1 MTRRALIT
9 AALVVA
15 LAVAPFVSRESG
27 AQIFVT
33 QKDVEAEL
41 RVMWMTLKR
50 GTPQHPDPK
59 VQRLAQCI
67 AYSIIDVIP
76 AEFQNLNWE
85 VIVFDND
92 DVNAM
97 VTPEGKIA
105 VFGGLMDLADSPDM
119 LAAVIGH
126 EVSHLTR
133 NHVSQRIR
141 RGLATGVATAIG
153 GTVTGMDSSGVAT
166 VFFQY
171 PFQREQ
177 ETEADISGMEYMAR
191 AGYNP
196 AAAMEFWR
204 AMNKRADEEVNRP
217 PEFLSTHPD
226 PEYRM
231 TDIAKSLAPALA
243 AYHSALDA
251 GVRPRC
257 SL

>member
-1 MTRRALIT
+1 
-9 AALVVA
+9 
-15 LAVAPFVSRESG
+15 VAPFVSRDTG

-41 RVMWMTLKR
+41 RVMWLNLKR

-67 AYSIIDVIP
+67 AFSIIDVIP
-76 AEFQNLNWE
+76 DEYQQLNWE
-85 VIVFDND
+85 VIVFDNA

-97 VTPEGKIA
+97 VTPDGKIA
-105 VFGGLMDLADSPDM
+105 VFGGLIDIADTPDM
-119 LAAVIGH
+119 IAAVIGH
-126 EVSHLTR
+126 EVSHLTKD
-133 NHVSQRIR
+133 HVSQRIR
-141 RGLATGVATAIG
+141 RGMATGLAGALGGAATG
-153 GTVTGMDSSGVAT
+153 LDTRGVAT

-177 ETEADISGMEYMAR
+177 ETEADLTGMQYMAQ

-204 AMNKRADEEVNRP
+204 GMDKRSREAGNRP

-226 PEYRM
+226 PEGRM
-231 TDIAKSLAPALA
+231 TDIARNLSSALA
-243 AYHSALDA
+243 TYHSALDA

>member
-1 MTRRALIT
+1 MTRRALVT
-9 AALVVA
+9 AVASVA
-15 LAVAPFVSRESG
+15 LAVAPFVYRDTG

-41 RVMWMTLKR
+41 RVMWLNLKR
-50 GTPQHPDPK
+50 GTPEHPDPR

-76 AEFQNLNWE
+76 DEFHNLNWE
-85 VIVFDND
+85 VIVFDNA

-97 VTPEGKIA
+97 VTPDGKIA
-105 VFGGLMDLADSPDM
+105 VFGGLIEIAETPDM
-119 LAAVIGH
+119 IAAVIGH
-126 EVSHLTR
+126 EVSHLTK

-141 RGLATGVATAIG
+141 RGMATGLATAIG
-153 GTVTGMDSSGVAT
+153 GTATGVDSSGVAT
-166 VFFQY
+166 VFLQY

-177 ETEADISGMEYMAR
+177 ETEADLTGMEYMAR

-204 AMNKRADEEVNRP
+204 GMDQKSRTSGNRQ

-226 PEYRM
+226 PEGRM
-231 TDIAKSLAPALA
+231 TDIARNLSSALA
-243 AYHSALDA
+243 TYHSALDA

>member
-1 MTRRALIT
+1 LII
-9 AALVVA
+9 A
-15 LAVAPFVSRESG
+15 LAVTPFVSRDSG

-33 QKDVEAEL
+33 QKDVDAEL
-41 RVMWMTLKR
+41 RVMWLNLKR
-50 GTPQHPDPK
+50 GTPQHPDPR

-76 AEFQNLNWE
+76 DEFHDLNWE

-92 DVNAM
+92 DVNAT

-141 RGLATGVATAIG
+141 RGMATGLAGAIG
-153 GTVTGMDSSGVAT
+153 GAATGFDSRGVAT

-177 ETEADISGMEYMAR
+177 ETEADLSGMEYMAR

-204 AMNKRADEEVNRP
+204 AMNAKSRESGNRP
-217 PEFLSTHPD
+217 PEWMSTHPD
-226 PEYRM
+226 PEFRM
-231 TDIAKSLAPALA
+231 TDIAKNLAPALQ